1 MDFAVIGL
9 GRFGLSI
16 ARTLIE
22 LEQDVLGIDILEE
35 VVQRN
40 RDELPNIIQ
49 LDSTDEDALKQIGIT
64 NFDVVV
70 VAIGQDME
78 DSILTTAIL
87 QELGVQKIVAKAD
100 SHQHGRILEK
110 VGAHKVIYPERD
122 MGIRLAHSLV
132 AKNFLDFIEL
142 SDAYSIVEL
151 NVPKIFLKKSLKE
164 LNLRS
169 RYGINVLGIRR
180 GSNFIV
186 SPKAEEIFQEGDV
199 ILVLGNIDDLQKLE
213 EK

>member
-22 LEQDVLGIDILEE
+22 LEQDVLGIDILAD

-40 RDELPNIIQ
+40 RDELPNVIQ
-49 LDSTDEDALKQIGIT
+49 LDSTDEDALQQIGIT

-87 QELGVQKIVAKAD
+87 QELGVKKIVAKAN

-151 NVPKIFLKKSLKE
+151 NVPKIFIKKSLKQ

-199 ILVLGNIDDLQKLE
+199 ILVLGNITDLQKLE

>member
-1 MDFAVIGL
+1 MDFAIIGL

-22 LEQDVLGIDILEE
+22 LEQDVLGIDILAD

-40 RDELPNIIQ
+40 RDELPNIMQ
-49 LDSTDEDALKQIGIT
+49 LDSTDEDALQQIGIT

-87 QELGVQKIVAKAD
+87 QELGVKKIVAKAN

-151 NVPKIFLKKSLKE
+151 NVPKFFIKKSLKQ

-186 SPKAEEIFQEGDV
+186 SPKAEEVFQEGDV
-199 ILVLGNIDDLQKLE
+199 ILVLGNITDLQKLE